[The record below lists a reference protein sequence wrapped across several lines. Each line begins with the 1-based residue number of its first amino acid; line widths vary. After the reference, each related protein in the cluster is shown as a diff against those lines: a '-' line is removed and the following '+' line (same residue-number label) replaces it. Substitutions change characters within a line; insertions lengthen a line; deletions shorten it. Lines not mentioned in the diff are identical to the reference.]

1 MKWTNNSQKKFISN
15 KKAFQNPIIYLPGS
29 SLDSQSLNHIL
40 ILTVQLFLSMEST
53 VGRSFADPNKQI
65 IQKFVMFWAIQKSAK
80 TILLNTPALDWYD
93 FTSTQE
99 PLTSVQD
106 VFAHLRN
113 RNENKAHWIAM

>member
-15 KKAFQNPIIYLPGS
+15 KKAFKNPTIYLLGS

-65 IQKFVMFWAIQKSAK
+65 IRKFVMFWAIQKSAK

-99 PLTSVQD
+99 PLTSV
-106 VFAHLRN
+106 
-113 RNENKAHWIAM
+113 